1 MLNNKIILNQ
11 TSLLIKIFVICSLG
25 LGLATSALAE
35 NTKNTDSNYGMPTHR
50 RDGGSRGLNDNCI
63 AQKRNLVALIPENT
77 VALNASASP
86 KLFFYVPQAKQQKVL
101 EFVLRNEQDELV
113 YEAFLTTEGNG
124 IISVEIPEKI
134 QTNLL
139 EKEQNYRWYL
149 SMICNA
155 QERSRDVVVQGW
167 LGQRE
172 IDTKLQQK
180 LDSSTAVEQASLYQK
195 QGFWHDAL
203 SVLVET
209 QKIGS
214 DNSLVTAKWSELL
227 ESVDLGE
234 LASEPFVDAQLIKYP
249 HNLESTQ
256 NSSLPRQ

>member
-1 MLNNKIILNQ
+1 MLNNKILLKP
-11 TSLLIKIFVICSLG
+11 TSLLIKMLVIYSLG
-25 LGLATSALAE
+25 LAFTTSAIAE
-35 NTKNTDSNYGMPTHR
+35 TTKNTDASYGMPTHR
-50 RDGGSRGLNDNCI
+50 RDGGSRGLKDSCI

-77 VALNASASP
+77 VTLNASASP
-86 KLFFYVPQAKQQKVL
+86 KLFFYVPQTKQQKVI

-124 IISVEIPEKI
+124 IISVEIPGDI
-134 QTNLL
+134 QSNLL
-139 EKEQNYRWYL
+139 AKEQNYRWYL

-155 QERSRDVVVQGW
+155 QQRSRDVVVQGW
-167 LGQRE
+167 LRQSK
-172 IDTKLQQK
+172 IDAQLQQQ
-180 LDSSTAVEQASLYQK
+180 LNSSTAVEQASLYQK

-214 DNSLVTAKWSELL
+214 DNGLVTAKWLELL
-227 ESVDLGE
+227 ASVNLSE

-249 HNLESTQ
+249 HNLEPTQ
-256 NSSLPRQ
+256 NSSLPR